1 MQFGFTFF
9 LTQYTGG
16 ELFSALRKLKKIVN
30 LTVRLPVR
38 KTSFLF
44 SIDYRVTVGK
54 AKGHRRFLF
63 KQVKCQKRSKLS
75 EKKHHKTQCISQKKN
90 FRKNP
95 GGEMLL
101 LNS

>member
-1 MQFGFTFF
+1 MTLMQKKITVVTLCAVIALCAVWFYFF

-16 ELFSALRKLKKIVN
+16 ELFSALRKLKIIVN
-30 LTVRLPVR
+30 LTIRLPVR

-63 KQVKCQKRSKLS
+63 KQVKC
-75 EKKHHKTQCISQKKN
+75 
-90 FRKNP
+90 
-95 GGEMLL
+95 
-101 LNS
+101 